1 MAIYFPVLFFDPFCY
16 WRYHS
21 WGLPTLHHV
30 WGISASRRHIQ
41 RTLYLRKPRLKKW
54 DPRFENSWFLE
65 ATSMQYPSFKKNE
78 TLGAPVCPLAN
89 FFFRLKSFS
98 VLSQDFRHKLS
109 RLPLR
114 QGSLPKSKPTSGNNF
129 LRRICQWRSKVSGS
143 SKSPVS
149 WKNKFRVSKF
159 FVKNSSKLFFRCRKM
174 KRWES
179 SETRFPKVWGRTEPS
194 SGGKRP
200 FKVLQNF
207 NFVRCFRR
215 RKMHIQLKVL

>member
-1 MAIYFPVLFFDPFCY
+1 MFQAGHFVCSKEDILHQFLF
-16 WRYHS
+16 H
-21 WGLPTLHHV
+21 
-30 WGISASRRHIQ
+30 
-41 RTLYLRKPRLKKW
+41 KKSIW
-54 DPRFENSWFLE
+54 
-65 ATSMQYPSFKKNE
+65 
-78 TLGAPVCPLAN
+78 
-89 FFFRLKSFS
+89 LKSFS
-98 VLSQDFRHKLS
+98 VPSQDFRHKLN

-114 QGSLPKSKPTSGNNF
+114 QGSLPKNKPTSGNNF
-129 LRRICQWRSKVSGS
+129 LRGICQWRSKASGS
-143 SKSPVS
+143 SKTPVS
-149 WKNKFRVSKF
+149 WKQNFRVSI
-159 FVKNSSKLFFRCRKM
+159 FVGNKIVQFFFRCRKM

>member
-1 MAIYFPVLFFDPFCY
+1 
-16 WRYHS
+16 
-21 WGLPTLHHV
+21 
-30 WGISASRRHIQ
+30 
-41 RTLYLRKPRLKKW
+41 
-54 DPRFENSWFLE
+54 
-65 ATSMQYPSFKKNE
+65 MQYPSFKKNE
-78 TLGAPVCPLAN
+78 TLGAPVCPLAK

-149 WKNKFRVSKF
+149 WKKVRVSNL
-159 FVKNSSKLFFRCRKM
+159 FVKKSSNLFFRCRKM

-179 SETRFPKVWGRTEPS
+179 SETRFPKVSRRSEPS
-194 SGGKRP
+194 SGGKRTDE
-200 FKVLQNF
+200 KTKNF
-207 NFVRCFRR
+207 RVDETWKSWKSAVDHES
-215 RKMHIQLKVL
+215 RKSSER